1 MHRKRIMNRKEV
13 PTNPIMEEKIKGK
26 EHLPKIIEEILL
38 NMDAQLGVETKSPLV
53 QHLTAL
59 SSEGWTK
66 VRGEK
71 DARSTISAEDVS
83 SLLKE

>member
-1 MHRKRIMNRKEV
+1 MKRKEV
-13 PTNPIMEEKIKGK
+13 PANPIVEEKIKEK
-26 EHLPKIIEEILL
+26 EHQPKIRLEIFL
-38 NMDAQLGVETKSPLV
+38 NMDVQLVVGTKSPSV
-53 QHLTAL
+53 QHQIVL
-59 SSEGWTK
+59 SSERWTK

>member
-1 MHRKRIMNRKEV
+1 MKRKEV
-13 PTNPIMEEKIKGK
+13 PTNPTMEEKIKGK
-26 EHLPKIIEEILL
+26 EHLLKIIEEILL
-38 NMDAQLGVETKSPLV
+38 NMVAQLGVVTRSPLV
-53 QHLTAL
+53 QHLIAL

-83 SLLKE
+83 SPLKE

>member
-1 MHRKRIMNRKEV
+1 MKRKEV
-13 PTNPIMEEKIKGK
+13 PTNPIIEEKIKGK
-26 EHLPKIIEEILL
+26 EHLLKIIEEILL
-38 NMDAQLGVETKSPLV
+38 NMVAQLGVVTRSHLV
-53 QHLTAL
+53 QHLIAL

-71 DARSTISAEDVS
+71 DARNTISAEDVS

>member
-1 MHRKRIMNRKEV
+1 MKRKEV
-13 PTNPIMEEKIKGK
+13 PTSPTMEEKIKGK
-26 EHLPKIIEEILL
+26 EHLLKIIEEILL

-71 DARSTISAEDVS
+71 DAKNTISAEDVS

>member
-1 MHRKRIMNRKEV
+1 MHTV
-13 PTNPIMEEKIKGK
+13 K
-26 EHLPKIIEEILL
+26 EHLLKIIEEILL
-38 NMDAQLGVETKSPLV
+38 NMVAQLGVETRSPLV
-53 QHLTAL
+53 QHLIAL

-83 SLLKE
+83 SPLKE